1 MTLFSAESSFS
12 YKTSSRTILYMQH
25 VDLISK
31 KEKSRAFVCL
41 RDLPGGYYLAK
52 WFETLRGREDAL
64 YDLTFK
70 KIAKMLT

>member
-1 MTLFSAESSFS
+1 
-12 YKTSSRTILYMQH
+12 MQH

-70 KIAKMLT
+70 KVAKMLT